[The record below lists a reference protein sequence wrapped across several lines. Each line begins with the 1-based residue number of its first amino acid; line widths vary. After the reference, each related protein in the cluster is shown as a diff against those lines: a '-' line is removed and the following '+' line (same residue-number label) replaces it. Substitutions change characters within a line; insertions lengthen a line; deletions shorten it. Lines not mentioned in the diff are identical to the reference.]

1 MKNEPE
7 PNRDDALLDAVLG
20 GDTWPELN
28 AAAKNAA
35 LAEFHVVQRRRRVRI
50 WLAQA
55 AAIMLLAAGVAWWPH
70 ATTTA
75 PAPKPTTFATNNMTK
90 QATAIPTQTATALTA
105 KPVATG
111 PHYISEAE
119 MLALFPQGS
128 CTIAEVNGQQQLL
141 FFDHKVEEEG
151 APYHPGS

>member
-20 GDTWPELN
+20 GETWPELT

-35 LAEFHVVQRRRRVRI
+35 LAEFHAVQRRRRVRS

-55 AAIMLLAAGVAWWPH
+55 AALVLLAAGVAWWPRA
-70 ATTTA
+70 ATPKATDLAVSRPAKAATDIPPSSATA
-75 PAPKPTTFATNNMTK
+75 PATK
-90 QATAIPTQTATALTA
+90 T
-105 KPVATG
+105 VSTG

-119 MLALFPQGS
+119 LLALFPKGS

-141 FFDHKVEEEG
+141 FFDHKIETEG